1 MAAIP
6 SFFASIIICLIS
18 IAVTIMLTYMLSRNY
33 FSFLEKSR
41 KPKTEI
47 ELILALEEEDVGSEE
62 ARSRLGS

>member
-1 MAAIP
+1 
-6 SFFASIIICLIS
+6 
-18 IAVTIMLTYMLSRNY
+18 MLTYLLSRNY